1 MNNINNLTI
10 SRANPPF
17 KGGRGDFFLII
28 TIMNNINNFTTSR
41 ANPPFKV
48 IVVFLIKIDI

>member
-1 MNNINNLTI
+1 MKNINNLTT

-28 TIMNNINNFTTSR
+28 TIMNNINNLTILK
-41 ANPPFKV
+41 ANPPFKECR
-48 IVVFLIKIDI
+48 FLKKIDI